1 MSQVEVDKII
11 PQSGTTLT
19 VGDSGDTITFTS
31 GANLS
36 VTTNVNAI
44 LDLEKDDYVQVYA
57 AHNQGASQAM
67 TDDYNFFMGYK
78 LIG

>member
-19 VGDSGDTITFTS
+19 VGDSGDTVTFTS

-36 VTTNVNAI
+36 VDGTI
-44 LDLEKDDYVQVYA
+44 KLDGNYPTGTSKRCIRRC
-57 AHNQGASQAM
+57 S
-67 TDDYNFFMGYK
+67 FR
-78 LIG
+78 

>member
-19 VGDSGDTITFTS
+19 VGDSGDTVTLTS

-36 VTTNVNAI
+36 VDGTI
-44 LDLEKDDYVQVYA
+44 KLDGNYE
-57 AHNQGASQAM
+57 
-67 TDDYNFFMGYK
+67 
-78 LIG
+78 

>member
-19 VGDSGDTITFTS
+19 VGDSGDTVTFTS

-36 VTTNVNAI
+36 VDGTIKLDGNYPTGTGNVALGDTA
-44 LDLEKDDYVQVYA
+44 LDSVQAGGNCNVT
-57 AHNQGASQAM
+57 S
-67 TDDYNFFMGYK
+67 
-78 LIG
+78 LP